1 MRKLTVLPAVLAMLL
16 ACAGCTVSTSNLS
29 HNVDVL
35 MGNSDC
41 TGFVVHPRAVVTS
54 ADCAGGPLRNAAVS
68 VDGTTFALD
77 SVTTGGK
84 THPPVWEPVAG
95 SIAVLHTADS
105 IAGTVT
111 LPADAVSDTVPSNGL
126 VLAAGTSFSI
136 ESDDVTDS
144 NTRAATGMSKSVRP
158 GTPVLTTAGKIIGVA
173 SRGPSGDRVEL
184 LRGATYDWIAGL
196 PR

>member
-1 MRKLTVLPAVLAMLL
+1 MRKLAAIPAVLATVL
-16 ACAGCTVSTSNLS
+16 ACAGCSASTSNLS
-29 HNVDVL
+29 HTVEVM

-54 ADCAGGPLRNAAVS
+54 ADCAGGPLRNATVA
-68 VDGTTFALD
+68 VDGTNYALD
-77 SVTTGGK
+77 SKSVGGK

-111 LPADAVSDTVPSNGL
+111 LPTDAVSDTVPSNGL

-136 ESDDVTDS
+136 ETDDVSDA
-144 NTRAATGMSKSVRP
+144 NTRVATGMSKPVRP
-158 GTPVLTTAGKIIGVA
+158 GTPVLTTAGKIIGVVA
-173 SRGPSGDRVEL
+173 RGPSGDRVEL
-184 LRGATYDWIAGL
+184 LRGATYEWIAGL

>member
-1 MRKLTVLPAVLAMLL
+1 MRKLIAIPTVLAAVLTCT
-16 ACAGCTVSTSNLS
+16 ACNTTASNLS
-29 HNVDVL
+29 HTVEVM

-54 ADCAGGPLRNAAVS
+54 ADCAGGRLRNAAVS
-68 VDGTTFALD
+68 VNGTAYALD
-77 SVTTGGK
+77 SMPTSGEP
-84 THPPVWEPVAG
+84 HPPVWEPAAG

-105 IAGTVT
+105 IPGAHT
-111 LPADAVSDTVPSNGL
+111 LPADAVSDRVPSSGL

-136 ESDDVTDS
+136 ETDDVADS
-144 NTRAATGMSKSVRP
+144 TTRAATGMSKSVRP
-158 GTPVLTTAGKIIGVA
+158 GTPVLTTAGDIIGVVA
-173 SRGPSGDRVEL
+173 RGPSGDRVEL